1 MIKQYSVLLLLFTI
15 TACANATT
23 PKIGCS
29 DGQPPIRVV
38 SADGSYFTGQEIC
51 AGDLPDP
58 ATLNSIDASYD
69 SPLMQ
74 PIPAGVDY
82 SFYKTSDFVDL
93 KIPVDFDFVDER
105 RLRYLMEQ
113 GEYRGYSNNWDK
125 QERYKTK
132 HGGCKAVLQHF
143 VMANDD
149 ARVERWAPDNS
160 VLHIITKG
168 NHKAMTECIQDVPLL
183 MHFDYEYVI
192 NDMADII
199 LHHATYRNVRED
211 YLISD
216 INHMQYQKYQ
226 LMARTAEFYAYF
238 KDLMPLTPP
247 EHDVIKA
254 YFDEVFMGNP
264 FHTQQKRAQCD
275 VKNPE
280 RNSTSKNKYNGVN
293 GQTGIGKNGCGTYN
307 FNMVNAALLYSVATN
322 NQTLFEQAKK
332 NVTHLLGTFD
342 DEGIQT
348 MQASRG
354 QLAWGYHANVTI
366 QLNYMSEIFYSIGYK
381 FLEHKMPRSGITVKQ
396 VMFKHWEAIDDHN
409 VLEKYA
415 KNNRGIYQKWTPEF
429 SKIPTSK
436 ATAREMPWL
445 HIALSS
451 PRFINEHVTVMSIWG
466 TEINMPET
474 IAKKQGGA
482 NNWYQ
487 QWVPNEYLYYMN
499 KNRL

>member
-1 MIKQYSVLLLLFTI
+1 MIKQYSALLLLFTL
-15 TACANATT
+15 TACVNASGTLSACT
-23 PKIGCS
+23 
-29 DGQPPIRVV
+29 DGSPPIRVI
-38 SADGSYFTGQEIC
+38 SDDGSYFTGQVIC
-51 AGDLPDP
+51 AGDLPNPSTLDP
-58 ATLNSIDASYD
+58 IGTSY
-69 SPLMQ
+69 STPLMQ

-93 KIPVDFDFVDER
+93 KIPADFDFVDER

-113 GEYRGYSNNWDK
+113 GEYRGYSNVWDK

-132 HGGCKAVLQHF
+132 HGGCKNVLQHF
-143 VMANDD
+143 LMANDH

-160 VLHIITKG
+160 KLHIITKG
-168 NHKAMTECIQDVPLL
+168 NHKAMTECINDVPLL
-183 MHFDYEYVI
+183 MHFDYNYVI

-199 LHHATYRNVRED
+199 LHHATYRNVREEF
-211 YLISD
+211 LIKD

-226 LMARTAEFYAYF
+226 VMARTAEFYAYF

-247 EHDVIKA
+247 EHEIVKA

-264 FHTQQKRAQCD
+264 FHTQQRRAQCD
-275 VKNPE
+275 VNNPE
-280 RNSTSKNKYNGVN
+280 RNSTSQNKFGVN
-293 GQTGIGKNGCGTYN
+293 GQSGIGPNGCGTYN
-307 FNMVNAALLYSVATN
+307 FNMVNAGLLYSIATN
-322 NQTLFEQAKK
+322 NQTIFEQAKK
-332 NVTHLLGTFD
+332 NVTHLLGSFD

-354 QLAWGYHANVTI
+354 QLAWGYHTDVTI

-381 FLEHKMPRSGITVKQ
+381 FLEHKMPRSGIPVKQ
-396 VMFKHWEAIDDHN
+396 VMFKHWEIIDDHN

-429 SKIPTSK
+429 REVPTPK
-436 ATAREMPWL
+436 ATAREKPWT

-451 PRFINEHVTVMSIWG
+451 PRFINEHVTVLSIWG
-466 TEINMPET
+466 TEINMPEF

>member
-93 KIPVDFDFVDER
+93 KIPVGFDFVDER

-143 VMANDD
+143 LMANDD

-168 NHKAMTECIQDVPLL
+168 NHKAMSECIQDVPLL

-354 QLAWGYHANVTI
+354 QLAWGYHSNFTI
-366 QLNYMSEIFYSIGYK
+366 QLSYMSEIFYSIGYK

-436 ATAREMPWL
+436 ATAREMPWM

-466 TEINMPET
+466 TEFNMPET